1 MPPRTVRAE
10 TPRHEGRSCYV
21 HRVNKLRWVF
31 AGSALLLVACGLTLS
46 TEPDDGPL
54 DASPAPSGTTTA
66 TTRPPLRDATPP
78 VEPDATLVLDAAS
91 GDAEDGA
98 ADASDAGDA
107 SDARPDASDAGDASD
122 ARPDA
127 SDGGPVIVPP
137 ATFVFRFSGL
147 VGGRFVNDANATLP
161 GVPTNAA
168 AQSDAPLGFPGPAT
182 NPGSVRIAP
191 NTRGWVKVDAAQA
204 AVTASPVTKLT
215 LSAWVKPEVTAGTA
229 TVVSF
234 STVRGATPLFE
245 IARSNTNGVRFG
257 MGELVTAAG
266 STHVGSTTPFLAPGA
281 WRFLAVTYDG
291 ATGQACFYRGAQGP
305 LGEATLDGCVAYAGR
320 SFTPSPN
327 RDSALVIGNSANE
340 NVADPTNPNRY
351 VPSFGGGLDA
361 VRITLGSTLNLS
373 QIRAVQALD

>member
-1 MPPRTVRAE
+1 M
-10 TPRHEGRSCYV
+10 
-21 HRVNKLRWVF
+21 NKLRWVS

-46 TEPDDGPL
+46 TEPDEGPL
-54 DASPAPSGTTTA
+54 DASPAPSGTATA
-66 TTRPPLRDATPP
+66 RPPLRDATPP
-78 VEPDATLVLDAAS
+78 VEPDASLPFDASAR
-91 GDAEDGA
+91 DAEDGA
-98 ADASDAGDA
+98 SDASDAADARSDASDAGAGDASDAGDA
-107 SDARPDASDAGDASD
+107 ADARPDASDAG
-122 ARPDA
+122 
-127 SDGGPVIVPP
+127 PVVVPP

-182 NPGSVRIAP
+182 NPGSVRVAP
-191 NTRGWVKVDAAQA
+191 NTRGWVTVDKAQVG
-204 AVTASPVTKLT
+204 VTASPVTKLT
-215 LSAWVKPEVTAGTA
+215 LTAWAKPEVTAGTA
-229 TVVSF
+229 TIVSF
-234 STVRGATPLFE
+234 STVRGGTPLFE
-245 IARSNTNGVRFG
+245 VARSNTNEVRFG

-291 ATGQACFYRGAQGP
+291 ATGQACFFRGAVGP

-320 SFTPSPN
+320 AFTPSPN

-351 VPSFGGGLDA
+351 VPSFGGGIDA
-361 VRITLGSTLNLS
+361 VRITLGSALNLS
-373 QIRAVQALD
+373 QIRAIQALD